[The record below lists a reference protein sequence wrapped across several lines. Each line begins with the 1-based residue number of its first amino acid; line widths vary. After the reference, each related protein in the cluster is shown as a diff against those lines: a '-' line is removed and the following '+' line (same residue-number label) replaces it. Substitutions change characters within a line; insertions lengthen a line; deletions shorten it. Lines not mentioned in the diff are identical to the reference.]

1 MGGRCVSGPNLLE
14 VDRGLIVAP
23 AGCGKTHLI
32 TDALNATTDEK
43 PILVLTHTNAGVAAL
58 RQRLSKLQI
67 ERKSYRLAT
76 IDGWAIRL
84 ASTFPMRADYDAG
97 PNPKAPNYPAI
108 RRAAWT
114 ALKNNHLTDILKAN
128 YSRLLVDE
136 YQDCSAHQHAIVFF
150 AARHLPT
157 CVLGDPMQAIFGFGD
172 DGLAKWEEHVCK
184 HLPIVA
190 ELDTPWRWRNADNEE
205 LGEWLLEKRKALL
218 AGEAIDINDAPDSVR
233 WVKLD
238 GDANDH
244 LKLVTAAR
252 CNHKAAGETSLVIGD
267 SRSAESRY
275 KIAKNVP
282 GIITVEPVDLKD
294 LTSYARNLDLRD
306 DNVVSETL
314 EFAESLITNVGA
326 KSTLARLKSLSAG
339 TARKPATNLEQAAL
353 SLEENPSFKGISAL
367 LSECS
372 RQSGCRTYRPGVLRA
387 ALRALTICESDRG
400 VSFEEA
406 AIRVRE
412 ENRAIGR
419 QLPKSAIGST
429 LLLKGLEADHVVVL
443 NAGDLNARNLYVAM
457 TRGAKS
463 VTLCSASNI
472 LRPV

>member
-1 MGGRCVSGPNLLE
+1 MSGSNLLE
-14 VDRGLIVAP
+14 IDRGLIVAP

-32 TDALNATTDEK
+32 TEALKANADEK

-67 ERKSYRLAT
+67 ERRSYRLAT

-84 ASTFPMRADYDAG
+84 VSTFPMRADYAAG
-97 PNPKAPNYPAI
+97 PNPKILNYPAI

-136 YQDCSAHQHAIVFF
+136 YQDCSIHQHAIVFF

-184 HLPIVA
+184 HFPISA
-190 ELDTPWRWRNADNEE
+190 ELDTPWRWKNAGNEE

-218 AGEAIDINDAPDSVR
+218 AGEAIDISDSPDSVR
-233 WVKLD
+233 WVKLN
-238 GDANDH
+238 GDSNDH
-244 LKLVTAAR
+244 LKLVAAAR
-252 CNHKAAGETSLVIGD
+252 CSHKTAGETTLVIGD
-267 SRSAESRY
+267 SRSAASRY

-294 LTSYARNLDLRD
+294 LTSYARNLDLGD
-306 DNVVSETL
+306 GYVVSETL

-326 KSTLARLKSLSAG
+326 KSTLARLKSLTSG
-339 TARKPATNLEQAAL
+339 TARTPATKLEQAAL
-353 SLEENPSFKGISAL
+353 SLEENPSFKGIAAL

-372 RQSGCRTYRPGVLRA
+372 RQTGCRTYRPGVLRA
-387 ALRALTICESDRG
+387 ALRALKICMVGTI
-400 VSFEEA
+400 
-406 AIRVRE
+406 
-412 ENRAIGR
+412 
-419 QLPKSAIGST
+419 T
-429 LLLKGLEADHVVVL
+429 
-443 NAGDLNARNLYVAM
+443 
-457 TRGAKS
+457 
-463 VTLCSASNI
+463 AS
-472 LRPV
+472 

>member
-1 MGGRCVSGPNLLE
+1 MTNPNLLE
-14 VDRGLIVAP
+14 IDRGLIVAP

-32 TDALNATTDEK
+32 TDALKATTTEK

-58 RQRLSKLQI
+58 RQRLSRLQI

-76 IDGWAIRL
+76 IDGWAMRL
-84 ASTFPMRADYDAG
+84 ASTFPLRADYHAG
-97 PNPKAPNYPAI
+97 PNPKTPNYPAI

-114 ALKNNHLTDILKAN
+114 VLKNNHLTDIVKAN

-136 YQDCSAHQHAIVFF
+136 YQDCSTHQHAIVFF
-150 AARHLPT
+150 AARHLPA

-184 HLPIVA
+184 HFPIVA
-190 ELDTPWRWRNADNEE
+190 ELETPWRWNNAGNDE

-218 AGEAIDINDAPDSVR
+218 AGEAIDVTDAPDSVR
-233 WVKLD
+233 WVKLE
-238 GDANDH
+238 GDADDYK
-244 LKLVTAAR
+244 KLVAAAR

-267 SRSAESRY
+267 SRSAASRY

-294 LTSYARNLDLRD
+294 LTSFARNLDLGD
-306 DNVVSETL
+306 GHVVSDTM

-326 KSTLARLKSLSAG
+326 KSTLARVRSLTAG
-339 TARKPATNLEQAAL
+339 TARTPATDLEQAAL
-353 SLEENPSFKGISAL
+353 SLEGNPSFKGIAAL

-372 RQSGCRTYRPGVLRA
+372 RQTGCRTYRPGVLRA
-387 ALRALTICESDRG
+387 ALRALTICESDSG

-419 QLPKSAIGST
+419 QLPRSAIGST

-443 NAGDLNARNLYVAM
+443 NAGELNARNLYVAM

-463 VTLCSASNI
+463 ITLCSASNV
-472 LRPV
+472 LRPTY